1 MQESILRKLEALV
14 ERHQEVE
21 QLLSQPDVIADQDK
35 FRELNREYSQLQVT
49 VTSFKEY
56 TTASDDLKEMEEML
70 NGDDP
75 DMKAMAEEEIGPT
88 QEKVAKLEH
97 ELQLLLLPHDKK
109 DDCNCFL
116 EIRAGTGGD
125 EAALFA
131 GDLFKMYSH
140 YVDAKGWQLEIVSE
154 SEGEMGGYKE
164 LIAKLSG
171 EGAYGYM
178 KFESGGHRVQRV
190 PVTETQGRVHTSA
203 CTVMVLPEIPP
214 AEAPVINPADLRID
228 TYRSSG
234 AGGQH
239 INKTDSAIRI
249 THLPTGIVVECQDER
264 SQHQNRAR
272 AMEVLYSRLAQL
284 EEDKRNAQAT
294 EMRHSILSS
303 GDRSDRIRTYNF
315 PQSRITDHR
324 INLTVYRLDEVLSG
338 NLDLILKPVIE
349 EFKAEQLAQMA
360 SQGAL

>member
-14 ERHQEVE
+14 ERHHEVE
-21 QLLSQPDVIADQDK
+21 QLLSQADVIADQDK

-49 VTSFKEY
+49 VTTYKEY
-56 TTASDDLKEMEEML
+56 TTASADLEEMELML
-70 NGDDP
+70 KGDDE
-75 DMKAMAEEEIGPT
+75 DMRAMAQEEIEPT
-88 QEKVAKLEH
+88 REKATHLEQ
-97 ELQLLLLPHDKK
+97 ELQLLLLPHDKR
-109 DDCNCFL
+109 DDCKCWL
-116 EIRAGTGGD
+116 DIRAGGD

-131 GDLFKMYSH
+131 GELFKMYTH
-140 YVDAKGWQLEIVSE
+140 YVESKGWQLEVVSE

-164 LIAKLSG
+164 IIAKMSG

-214 AEAPVINPADLRID
+214 ADAPVINPADLRVD
-228 TYRSSG
+228 TFRASG

-239 INKTDSAIRI
+239 INKTDSAIRV
-249 THLPTGIVVECQDER
+249 THIPTGLVVECQDQR

-284 EEDKRNAQAT
+284 EEDKRNAQAS

-303 GDRSDRIRTYNF
+303 GDRSDRIRTYNY

-338 NLDLILKPVIE
+338 NLDLVLKPVIE
-349 EFKAEQLAQMA
+349 EFKAEQLASMA

>member
-56 TTASDDLKEMEEML
+56 TTASDDLKEMEETL
-70 NGDDP
+70 KGDDP

-88 QEKVAKLEH
+88 QEKAAKLEH
-97 ELQLLLLPHDKK
+97 ELQLLLLPHDKR

-178 KFESGGHRVQRV
+178 KCESGGHRVQRV

>member
-70 NGDDP
+70 KGDDP

-97 ELQLLLLPHDKK
+97 ELQLLLLPHDKR

-315 PQSRITDHR
+315 SQSRITDHR

>member
-1 MQESILRKLEALV
+1 MQETILRKLESLV

-21 QLLSQPDVIADQDK
+21 QLLSLPEVISDQDK
-35 FRELNREYSQLQVT
+35 FRELNQEYKRLQET
-49 VTSFKEY
+49 VKTFKEY
-56 TTASDDLKEMEEML
+56 TTATSDLEEMETML
-70 NGDDP
+70 KGDDP
-75 DMKAMAEEEIGPT
+75 DMKAMAEEEIEPT
-88 QEKVAKLEH
+88 REKVNHLEH
-97 ELQLLLLPHDKK
+97 ELKLMLLPHDKR

-125 EAALFA
+125 EAALFP
-131 GDLFKMYSH
+131 GDLFKMYTH
-140 YVDAKGWQLEIVSE
+140 YVESKGWQLEIISE
-154 SEGEMGGYKE
+154 SLGEMGGYKE
-164 LIAKLSG
+164 IIAKMSG

-214 AEAPVINPADLRID
+214 AEAPVINQADLRID

-272 AMEVLYSRLAQL
+272 AMEVLYSRLAKL
-284 EEDKRNAQAT
+284 EEDKRNAEAT
-294 EMRHSILSS
+294 EMRHSILAS

-338 NLDLILKPVIE
+338 NLDLLLKPVIE
-349 EFKAEQLAQMA
+349 EFKAEQLASMA
-360 SQGAL
+360 KAGAL

>member
-70 NGDDP
+70 KGDDP

-97 ELQLLLLPHDKK
+97 ELQLLLLPHDKR

-140 YVDAKGWQLEIVSE
+140 YVDAKSWQLEIVSE